1 MKSMLEMHTPTSVHS
16 KKQVTSQLIGI
27 QYLRGIAAALV
38 VLNHITVMA
47 RLPKYLTMDILS
59 GWFVAGAVGVEL
71 FFVISGFIIC
81 YVSLDKRHLTPKIS
95 SSEFFLRRFVRIVP
109 FMWICIIGYAV
120 LKLVIRGSFSIDPFV
135 NALVL
140 FPVGS
145 LQPNVIWTLRH
156 EFLFYSVFC
165 LFVIHYHKQ
174 WRGLWLWFLS
184 PFVWYAVNID
194 SFMDPSFL
202 KSLCRFLFSRVNL
215 LFGIGLVVALL
226 VMKGHF
232 KCTWKTQHSFAI
244 SLLSVVPLFFVAQY
258 TGIGESLKFPQVIS
272 SGIVSAGVVLIGI
285 SLQATKPLTKIQ
297 QLGLL
302 LGDASYSIYL
312 THTAIISA
320 MFILWSKIQ
329 ASPNPIVVL
338 VVGFVIACFGGIA
351 IHYLVE
357 KPVIKF
363 VQARVDVLQHKKRK
377 FV

>member
-1 MKSMLEMHTPTSVHS
+1 MKSMLEMHTPTSVLS
-16 KKQVTSQLIGI
+16 KNHYTSQLIGI

-38 VLNHITVMA
+38 VLNHVTAMA
-47 RLPKYLTMDILS
+47 RLPKYLNMDILS

-81 YVSLDKRHLTPKIS
+81 YVSLDKKNLTPRIS
-95 SSEFFLRRFVRIVP
+95 SSDFFLRRFVRIVP

-120 LKLVIRGSFSIDPFV
+120 MKLVIRGSFPIDSFV
-135 NALVL
+135 NAMVL

-165 LFVIHYHKQ
+165 LFAIYHHKQ
-174 WRGLWLWFLS
+174 WKGLWLWFLS
-184 PFVWYAVNID
+184 PFLWYTVNID
-194 SFMDPSFL
+194 GLMEPSFL
-202 KSLCRFLFSRVNL
+202 KTLCRFLFSRVNL
-215 LFGIGLVVALL
+215 LFGIGLVVAIL
-226 VMKGHF
+226 VMKGHYKF
-232 KCTWKTQHSFAI
+232 TLKTPHSFAI
-244 SLLSVVPLFFVAQY
+244 SLLSVVPLFFVAQF

-285 SLQATKPLTKIQ
+285 SLQASKPLTKIQ

-329 ASPNPIVVL
+329 ASPNPILVL
-338 VVGFVIACFGGIA
+338 LIGFVISCSGGIA
-351 IHYLVE
+351 IHFLVE
-357 KPVIKF
+357 KPLIKF
-363 VQARVDVLQHKKRK
+363 VQSRVEVLQTKKRK
-377 FV
+377 LA